1 MKNVVAVLLLAL
13 SSNVALAGEVGA
25 PNPQLAGS
33 APSIWEV
40 AIAETGTSISWAEVP
55 FSSNK
60 ANAHQMA
67 EVKSQIDSI
76 NQSMNTAL
84 KAALEDKLLR
94 SLEF

>member
-1 MKNVVAVLLLAL
+1 MKKVIAILLVAA
-13 SSNVALAGEVGA
+13 SSGVALASEVGA

-40 AIAETGTSISWAEVP
+40 AIAETGASISWAEVP
-55 FSSNK
+55 FSSNT

-67 EVKSQIDSI
+67 ELKSQIDHF

-84 KAALEDKLLR
+84 EAAIDEKLLR
-94 SLEF
+94 RLEY